1 MGNLGS
7 LAKKIRVYAKIS
19 SDIGDIESA
28 ENLILPGV
36 GSFDHGMQ
44 KLRELNLIVILN
56 KKVVKDKPHNHE
68 HLA

>member
-1 MGNLGS
+1 M
-7 LAKKIRVYAKIS
+7 AKKIRVYAKIS